1 MAVARLGA
9 LAFNATDLSAWR
21 RVLVD
26 YLGMEE
32 RPRKSEADPVLI
44 RFDDLEYRIALYP
57 AETDGVRRITWD
69 VDTPEELRELAG
81 KVREYGLDVEW
92 HEHGDNDT
100 RDWAESFTFTDPDNF
115 PVEVRYGPTFDH
127 REFRPTG
134 VVSGFV
140 TGDMGLGHIVL
151 ISHDYDKAVHFY
163 TTVLGFKLS
172 DYIVWDG
179 ADATFMHCNG
189 RHHSLALMN
198 ECFGQRGGEFNHFMV
213 EVQDLDDTGRAYDLI
228 TKNGVPLTMDLGRHT
243 NDGMTSFYLKTPSG
257 FALEVGNGGVIID
270 DANWEVKTWRAPM
283 RWGHELVKNRGSN
296 D

>member
-9 LAFNATDLSAWR
+9 LAFNTTDISAWR
-21 RVLVD
+21 RILVD

-32 RPRKSEADPVLI
+32 RPRASESDPVLI
-44 RFDDLEYRIALYP
+44 RYDDLEHRIALHP
-57 AETDGVRRITWD
+57 SDTDSVRRITWD
-69 VDTPEELRELAG
+69 VDTPEELHELGHRVEA
-81 KVREYGLDVEW
+81 YGLPVEW
-92 HEHGDNDT
+92 HRHGDNDH

-127 REFRPTG
+127 HEFRPSS

-151 ISHDYDKAVHFY
+151 ICKDYEKAVEFY

-179 ADATFMHCNG
+179 ADATFLHCNG

-213 EVQDLDDTGRAYDLI
+213 EVADLDDTGRAYDLI
-228 TKNGVPLTMDLGRHT
+228 TRNGVPLRMDFGRHT

-257 FALEVGNGGVIID
+257 FALEVGNGGVVID
-270 DANWEVKTWRAPM
+270 DASWEVKTWRAPM
-283 RWGHELVKNRGSN
+283 RWGHELVKG
-296 D
+296 

>member
-1 MAVARLGA
+1 MGVARLGA
-9 LAFNATDLSAWR
+9 LAFNATDISAWR
-21 RVLVD
+21 AILVD

-32 RPRKSEADPVLI
+32 RPRASESGPVLI
-44 RFDDLEYRIALYP
+44 RFDDLEHRIALYP
-57 AETDGVRRITWD
+57 SEVDSIRRITWD
-69 VDTPEELRELAG
+69 VDTPEDLRELAQ
-81 KVREYGLDVEW
+81 KVRDYGIDVEW
-92 HEHGDNDT
+92 HVHGENHT
-100 RDWAESFTFTDPDNF
+100 RDWIESFTFSDPDNF
-115 PVEVRYGPTFDH
+115 PVEVRYGATSDH
-127 REFRPTG
+127 HEFRPSS

-151 ISHDYDKAVHFY
+151 IAKDYEKAVEFY

-228 TKNGVPLTMDLGRHT
+228 TQNGVPLTMDFGRHT
-243 NDGMTSFYLKTPSG
+243 NDAMTSFYLKTPSG

-270 DANWEVKTWRAPM
+270 DATWQVKTWRAPM
-283 RWGHELVKNRGSN
+283 RWGHELVKN
-296 D
+296 

>member
-1 MAVARLGA
+1 MSVARLGA
-9 LAFNATDLSAWR
+9 LAFNATDIPAWR
-21 RVLVD
+21 RLLVD

-32 RPRKSEADPVLI
+32 RPRKSDADPVLI

-69 VDTPEELRELAG
+69 VDTPDELRELG
-81 KVREYGLDVEW
+81 DKVTAYGIDVEW
-92 HEHGDNDT
+92 HKPGDNDA

-151 ISHDYDKAVHFY
+151 ISRDYDKAVDFY

-228 TKNGVPLTMDLGRHT
+228 TKNGVPLRMDFGRHT
-243 NDGMTSFYLKTPSG
+243 NDGMTSFYVKTPSG
-257 FALEVGNGGVIID
+257 FALEVGNGGVVID
-270 DANWEVKTWRAPM
+270 DAWEVKTWRAPM
-283 RWGHELVKNRGSN
+283 RWGHELVKN
-296 D
+296 